1 MKQVWKWGSI
11 ASAATLLWLALL
23 LAPGLPSSLTLL
35 LPYLP
40 VYSIVALG
48 CYGLA
53 MLGYGMMVFPTCPE
67 EALLL
72 QKVCSLCGHPLPSPL
87 LLVDCQFTAFRCMSL
102 LLTKAAKR
110 RWTLTSNLDTIDS
123 QTRIFTFLMKV
134 WWRHHSCLQMVYW
147 RQELVRYFAIVWW
160 RQECLILCNSMMK
173 ARMSDPLWAP
183 LIRSMIALKSCRA
196 SFGVART
203 RSRSLPS
210 KCYCGVF
217 SSIS

>member
-1 MKQVWKWGSI
+1 MAWLCWAMAWWCFQ
-11 ASAATLLWLALL
+11 LALRR
-23 LAPGLPSSLTLL
+23 PC
-35 LPYLP
+35 YFKRFV
-40 VYSIVALG
+40 VYVDIL
-48 CYGLA
+48 
-53 MLGYGMMVFPTCPE
+53 
-67 EALLL
+67 
-72 QKVCSLCGHPLPSPL
+72 SPL
-87 LLVDCQFTAFRCMSL
+87 LSCRLTVNSL
-102 LLTKAAKR
+102 LSDACHCFNKSSKKKMNTDILPWHYRLT
-110 RWTLTSNLDTIDS
+110 DS
-123 QTRIFTFLMKV
+123 HLHRFVEV

>member
-11 ASAATLLWLALL
+11 ASAASLLWLALL

-72 QKVCSLCGHPLPSPL
+72 QK
-87 LLVDCQFTAFRCMSL
+87 DIA
-102 LLTKAAKR
+102 AAKEFYR
-110 RWTLTSNLDTIDS
+110 EHGLDLSAPSN
-123 QTRIFTFLMKV
+123 
-134 WWRHHSCLQMVYW
+134 
-147 RQELVRYFAIVWW
+147 
-160 RQECLILCNSMMK
+160 
-173 ARMSDPLWAP
+173 
-183 LIRSMIALKSCRA
+183 
-196 SFGVART
+196 
-203 RSRSLPS
+203 
-210 KCYCGVF
+210 
-217 SSIS
+217 